1 MAKLV
6 SENWNLE
13 FHFWNFILR
22 LEFGILKIWDLFH
35 NSCNLNTKHI
45 VLYNMSAISD
55 QHYIDKILQG
65 ETNSFAVL
73 VDRYKDMIFTLA
85 LKMVKNREEAEEVAQ
100 DTFIKIY
107 NSLNKFKGDS
117 KFSTWIYKIAYNT
130 CLDRLKKNKKEDL
143 TISIDEFSAHLI
155 KTMDNALS
163 ALEDKER
170 KQTIQNCLNLLPSD
184 ENFLLTLFYFEDQS
198 LEEIGKIMSINA
210 NNVKVKLFRSRQ
222 KLAVILKK
230 QLEPEIVEYYDRGR

>member
-1 MAKLV
+1 M
-6 SENWNLE
+6 ST
-13 FHFWNFILR
+13 
-22 LEFGILKIWDLFH
+22 
-35 NSCNLNTKHI
+35 LN
-45 VLYNMSAISD
+45 D
-55 QHYIDKILQG
+55 QHYIDKVLQG
-65 ETNSFAVL
+65 QTNAFAVL
-73 VDRYKDMIFTLA
+73 VDRYKNMIFTLA
-85 LKMVKNREEAEEVAQ
+85 LKMVKNREEAEEVSQ

-130 CLDRLKKNKKEDL
+130 CLDRLKKSKKEDL
-143 TISIDEFSAHLI
+143 NISIDDFSSHLI

-170 KQTIQNCLNLLPSD
+170 KQTIQNCLNLLPSE
-184 ENFLLTLFYFEDQS
+184 ENFLLTLFYFEDQN

-230 QLEPEIVEYYDRGR
+230 QLEPEIVEYYERGR

>member
-1 MAKLV
+1 M
-6 SENWNLE
+6 ST
-13 FHFWNFILR
+13 
-22 LEFGILKIWDLFH
+22 
-35 NSCNLNTKHI
+35 LN
-45 VLYNMSAISD
+45 D

-65 ETNSFAVL
+65 ETNAFAVL

-85 LKMVKNREEAEEVAQ
+85 LKMIKNREEAEEVAQ
-100 DTFIKIY
+100 DTFIKTFS
-107 NSLNKFKGDS
+107 SLSKFKGDS

-130 CLDRLKKNKKEDL
+130 CLDRLKKNKKEENN
-143 TISIDEFSAHLI
+143 ISIDDFSSHLI

-198 LEEIGKIMSINA
+198 LEEIGKIMNINA

-230 QLEPEIVEYYDRGR
+230 QLEPEIVACYEREL

>member
-1 MAKLV
+1 M
-6 SENWNLE
+6 ST
-13 FHFWNFILR
+13 
-22 LEFGILKIWDLFH
+22 
-35 NSCNLNTKHI
+35 LN
-45 VLYNMSAISD
+45 D
-55 QHYIDKILQG
+55 QHYIDRILQG
-65 ETNSFAVL
+65 ETSSFAVL

-107 NSLNKFKGDS
+107 NSLAKFKGDS

-143 TISIDEFSAHLI
+143 NISIDEFSAHLI

-163 ALEDKER
+163 ALEEKER
-170 KQTIQNCLNLLPSD
+170 KQTIQNSLNLLPS
-184 ENFLLTLFYFEDQS
+184 EEKFLLTLFYFEDQS
-198 LEEIGKIMSINA
+198 LEEIGKIMNINA

-222 KLAVILKK
+222 KLAVILRQ
-230 QLEPEIVEYYDRGR
+230 QLEPEIIKCYERER

>member
-1 MAKLV
+1 M
-6 SENWNLE
+6 STLE
-13 FHFWNFILR
+13 
-22 LEFGILKIWDLFH
+22 
-35 NSCNLNTKHI
+35 
-45 VLYNMSAISD
+45 D
-55 QHYIDKILQG
+55 QHYINLITQG
-65 ETNSFAVL
+65 DSNAFAV
-73 VDRYKDMIFTLA
+73 VVNRYKDMIFTLA

-130 CLDRLKKNKKEDL
+130 CLDRLKKNKKEDNN
-143 TISIDEFSAHLI
+143 ISIDEFSAHLI

-163 ALEDKER
+163 ALEEKER

-184 ENFLLTLFYFEDQS
+184 DNVLLTLFYFDDQS
-198 LEEIGKIMSINA
+198 LEEIGKIMNISTNNA
-210 NNVKVKLFRSRQ
+210 KVKLFRSRQ

-230 QLEPEIVEYYDRGR
+230 QLEPEIVEYYERER

>member
-1 MAKLV
+1 
-6 SENWNLE
+6 
-13 FHFWNFILR
+13 
-22 LEFGILKIWDLFH
+22 
-35 NSCNLNTKHI
+35 
-45 VLYNMSAISD
+45 MSTMSD

-73 VDRYKDMIFTLA
+73 VDRYKDMIFSLA
-85 LKMVKNREEAEEVAQ
+85 HKMIKNREEAEEVAQ
-100 DTFIKIY
+100 DTFIKVY

-130 CLDRLKKNKKEDL
+130 CLDRLKKNKKEDNN
-143 TISIDEFSAHLI
+143 ISIDEFSAHLI

-163 ALEDKER
+163 ALEEKER
-170 KQTIQNCLNLLPSD
+170 RQTIQDCLNLLPSD

-198 LEEIGKIMSINA
+198 LDEIGKIMNINA

-230 QLEPEIVEYYDRGR
+230 KLEPEIIDCYEISKIPK